1 MKDLGKMRERFQRD
15 GKAVRL
21 GNLASELRRLGGWIQ
36 SGRDDDVIVDL
47 MRKIAWLMEWM
58 QDGATREI
66 ADMQREICRWRR
78 IWPLDEARSLLAFRA
93 RNMSDQLL
101 EQSGLLSSGKMGTG

>member
-1 MKDLGKMRERFQRD
+1 
-15 GKAVRL
+15 
-21 GNLASELRRLGGWIQ
+21 
-36 SGRDDDVIVDL
+36 

-58 QDGATREI
+58 QDGATREL

-101 EQSGLLSSGKMGTG
+101 EQSGLLTAGKSGTG